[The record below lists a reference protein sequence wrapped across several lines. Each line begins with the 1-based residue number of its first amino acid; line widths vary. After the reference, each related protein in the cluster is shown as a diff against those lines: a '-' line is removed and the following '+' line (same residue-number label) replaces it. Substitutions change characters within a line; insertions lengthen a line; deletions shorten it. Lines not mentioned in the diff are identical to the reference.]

1 MSLSKTKFTFK
12 INYPSEEAA
21 DKIKEDIKTIMTE
34 FHAEFE
40 EFQLRRAAELRLVQ
54 PRSLMDLCRRVI
66 HQAMDTK
73 HYGNTGCRVF

>member
-34 FHAEFE
+34 VE
-40 EFQLRRAAELRLVQ
+40 EFQLE
-54 PRSLMDLCRRVI
+54 
-66 HQAMDTK
+66 
-73 HYGNTGCRVF
+73 Y

>member
-1 MSLSKTKFTFK
+1 MSSSKFTFK

-34 FHAEFE
+34 VE

-66 HQAMDTK
+66 HHAMDTK

>member
-1 MSLSKTKFTFK
+1 MSSSKFTFK
-12 INYPSEEAA
+12 IKYPSDEAA
-21 DKIKEDIKTIMTE
+21 DEIKEDFKTIMTE
-34 FHAEFE
+34 FK
-40 EFQLRRAAELRLVQ
+40 EFQLRRAAELRLVQLQ